1 MAAPPPEVYVTQV
14 TQRDVP
20 VYMEL
25 VGQTRGFQDVDI
37 RARVEGY
44 LDSMNFREGS
54 FVKKG
59 DLLYQI
65 DPKPFEAQVAASK
78 ANLVTAQARLTKMQT
93 DVDRLT
99 PLAKIQAVSQKE
111 LDDAVANRDA
121 AKAQVDAEKAKLDQ
135 AQLDLGYTQVTA
147 PLDGLIG
154 TTNVKVGNLVG
165 RGENTLLDTI
175 SVIDPILFR
184 CGLSEAEYL
193 DLARRAEE
201 LKKQLAGKPV
211 EVQLILADGTIHPN
225 TGRLDAI
232 ERAVDPTTG
241 TLSVQFSFPNPDKL
255 IRPGQYGRARF
266 ITQFQQNA
274 ILVPQKSVQ
283 ELQNLYSL
291 AVVGSDNKVTFRN
304 VKVGPREGDLWVIN
318 EGLKPGETVIVEG
331 LQRVKEG
338 MTVSP
343 KPVTE
348 GGK

>member
-1 MAAPPPEVYVTQV
+1 MRETFKVLFVRSGLGLLGLLCITSVLTTCKKPAPVAAPPPEVYVTQV

-225 TGRLDAI
+225 TGR
-232 ERAVDPTTG
+232 
-241 TLSVQFSFPNPDKL
+241 
-255 IRPGQYGRARF
+255 
-266 ITQFQQNA
+266 
-274 ILVPQKSVQ
+274 
-283 ELQNLYSL
+283 
-291 AVVGSDNKVTFRN
+291 
-304 VKVGPREGDLWVIN
+304 
-318 EGLKPGETVIVEG
+318 
-331 LQRVKEG
+331 
-338 MTVSP
+338 
-343 KPVTE
+343 
-348 GGK
+348 